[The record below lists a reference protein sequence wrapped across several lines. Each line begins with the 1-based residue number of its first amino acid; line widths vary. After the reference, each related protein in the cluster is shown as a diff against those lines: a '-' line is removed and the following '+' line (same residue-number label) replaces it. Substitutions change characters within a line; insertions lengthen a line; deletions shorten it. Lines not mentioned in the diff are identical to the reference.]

1 MDFGAGPG
9 FGLAAHRRRG
19 HLNIP
24 SDSRLADQIQV
35 GVEPALVHDGVGG
48 VARGEEDA
56 KVGSELLHPFGQLPA
71 VEAARQA
78 DVGEDQVDTGR
89 RRDRRQGLRAV
100 NRHDDGVAQFLQHLG
115 AEFADR
121 FVILDQQDQFAAIT
135 GGNGFLASRLL
146 GHRLAARGH

>member
-1 MDFGAGPG
+1 MPSCRERQPVVNDNDDRRSPVAGP
-9 FGLAAHRRRG
+9 
-19 HLNIP
+19 
-24 SDSRLADQIQV
+24 Q
-35 GVEPALVHDGVGG
+35 
-48 VARGEEDA
+48 ARIA
-56 KVGSELLHPFGQLPA
+56 TARATLPA

-78 DVGEDQVDTGR
+78 DVGEDQADAGR

-100 NRHDDGVAQFLQHLG
+100 TCHDDGVAQFLQHLG

-121 FVILDQQDQFAAIT
+121 FVILDQQDQFAAIA